1 MNWRA
6 IRAVVR
12 KDLQVILRSKMV
24 LIPMIVVPMIFLV
37 LFPAVMGAVVNFAPR
52 SISSDLEDL
61 NVMLQRMPPALQAQF
76 NDMAPAQSFLVLML
90 VYLFAPFFLIVPLMV
105 ASVIA
110 ADSFAGE
117 KERKTMEA
125 LLYTP
130 LTERELLTAKMLS
143 AWIPA
148 LGVSVVSFVLYGIV
162 TNLVGWPLME
172 RVFFPNATWLV
183 LVLWVAPAASG
194 LGLGM
199 TVLVSARVRTFQE
212 AYQLGAVV
220 VVPVIA
226 LVIGQAAGVIY
237 LSIGLTALL
246 GLILWV
252 IDAVLI
258 WLGVRTFRRGEL
270 ITQL

>member
-6 IRAVVR
+6 IRAIVR
-12 KDLQVILRSKMV
+12 KDLHVILRSKMV

-37 LFPAVMGAVVNFAPR
+37 LFPAVMGAVINFAPL
-52 SISSDLEDL
+52 SISSDLEDFDL
-61 NVMLQRMPPALQAQF
+61 MLQRMPPTLQAQF
-76 NDMAPAQSFLVLML
+76 DGMEPAQSFLVLML
-90 VYLFAPFFLIVPLMV
+90 VYLFAPFFLIIPLMV

-148 LGVSVVSFVLYGIV
+148 LAVSLVSFILYGV
-162 TNLVGWPLME
+162 VANLVGWPLMG
-172 RVFFPNATWLV
+172 RIYFPNTTWLV

-220 VVPVIA
+220 VVPVVA

-237 LSIGLTALL
+237 LSVEFTALL
-246 GLILWV
+246 GLIFWAV
-252 IDAVLI
+252 NAVLI
-258 WLGVRTFRRGEL
+258 WFGVRVFQRGEL
-270 ITQL
+270 ITRL